1 MGFIWLLKN
10 SLNSNAEY
18 VEKTENQTFQTLR
31 TLDQDKI
38 TDKHP
43 KWEYL
48 ECQIRKFIKNYSIN
62 LVKEENKDLKIF
74 RKRLKTLEN

>member
-18 VEKTENQTFQTLR
+18 IEKTENQIFQTLR

-38 TDKHP
+38 TVKHP

-48 ECQIRKFIKNYSIN
+48 ECQIRKF
-62 LVKEENKDLKIF
+62 NKDLKFF
-74 RKRLKTLEN
+74 RKRLKTLEKNLTHL

>member
-1 MGFIWLLKN
+1 MPLSFFGAIKRYANSGKRLLGFIWLLKN

-43 KWEYL
+43 KE
-48 ECQIRKFIKNYSIN
+48 SI
-62 LVKEENKDLKIF
+62 
-74 RKRLKTLEN
+74 